1 MHYLFNAYLNES
13 VLDDLT
19 TDDNTYKSSSER
31 VASSQNNENLQNVR
45 ITFSFSVDK
54 ELLNDLKPYMK
65 LFDAL
70 SEQFWN
76 S

>member
-1 MHYLFNAYLNES
+1 MHYPFNTYLNES

-19 TDDNTYKSSSER
+19 VDDNIQKSSSKR
-31 VASSQNNENLQNVR
+31 IASSQNDENLQNVR

-54 ELLNDLKPYMK
+54 DMLNDLKPYMK

-70 SEQFWN
+70 SEQFQN

>member
-1 MHYLFNAYLNES
+1 MHYPFNTYLNES

-31 VASSQNNENLQNVR
+31 VASSQNNESLQNVR